1 MDHYSIYGISLHQ
14 QDNIILTLQSS
25 LKIKFK
31 KNNDS
36 LLPVNSKNK
45 LNQINSLL
53 SVSNISNNFY
63 LLFLNN
69 VVLRGVL
76 IDFLSI
82 TAPWNPVGVWVI
94 RIEFLG
100 LNKSIVLLG
109 KQSVTYLFILLFKL
123 LPDL

>member
-82 TAPWNPVGVWVI
+82 TAP
-94 RIEFLG
+94 
-100 LNKSIVLLG
+100 
-109 KQSVTYLFILLFKL
+109 
-123 LPDL
+123 